1 MHKIWHLLLAAA
13 LLAVLV
19 GLSMRGTAH
28 AASLQQAQPQVTCS
42 PGGGCDGQD
51 PVATGCDYDAY
62 TVTSQDIN
70 GLGLVEL
77 RYSPTCGTNW
87 ARVTSY
93 PSTAYPYLYGD
104 VISNTSGKMICYPT
118 DCMSGIN
125 GTLLWTSMVYS
136 PDPYSAFADGCVNMA
151 CAQTALG

>member
-1 MHKIWHLLLAAA
+1 MRKICLPLLMTM
-13 LLAVLV
+13 LLTILI
-19 GLSMRGTAH
+19 GLSLQGTAH
-28 AASLQQAQPQVTCS
+28 AVSLQQAQPQVACS
-42 PGGGCDGQD
+42 GRGCDGQD
-51 PVATGCDYDAY
+51 PITTGCDYDAY

-104 VISNTSGKMICYPT
+104 VISNTSGE
-118 DCMSGIN
+118 
-125 GTLLWTSMVYS
+125 
-136 PDPYSAFADGCVNMA
+136 
-151 CAQTALG
+151 